1 MMIVNPLESSFM
13 DRQFIAPRPVRTA
26 VQSLLG
32 SALRWL
38 SRSLQLE
45 DLLLFIRR
53 GENFEL
59 AYSTSGRQAPAC
71 SVPADASLDRLLHH
85 VGPVPLDC
93 LGPIAHT
100 AGEAA
105 TADFLMGIPAG
116 NRLDG
121 FLFIRRRGGQQSLS
135 VSDMR
140 LLRAMVSHAALMLE
154 NCRLKASLAAED
166 AELHRRD
173 WEMEIAQDVQN
184 RIFPSERPR
193 IAGLDYYSDWR
204 PARGLSGDYLDYF
217 AMAEGN
223 LGLAIGDVAGKG
235 LAAALLTSSLHSM
248 ARALR
253 MSHGGSLAELVTAID
268 EMFYEICPDNS
279 YATLFVARYD
289 PYRGLLHYVNAG
301 HEPPLLLRK
310 MSGQFRTTVLETTG
324 PVIGMLR
331 KSSYREN
338 VVSLGPGD
346 FLVAYTDGLCEA
358 ANARGEEW
366 GFRRLLETIQAC
378 RHQRAHDIVDR
389 VLESAEHFAGG
400 CPQFDDMTLWLGRIE
415 ESHRDS
421 PRTTA
426 ESLALK
432 AVA

>member
-1 MMIVNPLESSFM
+1 
-13 DRQFIAPRPVRTA
+13 
-26 VQSLLG
+26 
-32 SALRWL
+32 
-38 SRSLQLE
+38 LQL
-45 DLLLFIRR
+45 DQLLLFVRA
-53 GENFEL
+53 GEYYEL
-59 AYSTSGRQAPAC
+59 AYSSGRQVFGC
-71 SVPADASLDRLLHH
+71 SLPADGSLERLLTHS
-85 VGPVPLDC
+85 GPVPVEW
-93 LGPIAHT
+93 LGGIAHILGGALDRDESSVLAS
-100 AGEAA
+100 AGV
-105 TADFLMGIPAG
+105 DFLLGIPAG
-116 NRLDG
+116 DRLDG
-121 FLFIRRRGGQQSLS
+121 FLCIRRKGGCQSLS
-135 VSDMR
+135 IGDIR

-154 NCRLKASLAAED
+154 NCRLSAALAAED
-166 AELHRRD
+166 AEIHRRN
-173 WEMEIAQDVQN
+173 WELEIARGVQN
-184 RIFPSERPR
+184 RIFPAERPR
-193 IAGLDYYSDWR
+193 IPGLDYYGDWR

-217 AMAEGN
+217 EVAEGN

-253 MSHGGSLAELVTAID
+253 LSYGGNLANLVTAID
-268 EMFYEICPDNS
+268 EMFYEISPDNS

-289 PYRGLLHYVNAG
+289 PSRGLLHYVNAG

-310 MSGQFRTTVLETTG
+310 TGEQFRTVVLESSG

-331 KSSYREN
+331 KSSYCEN

-378 RHQRAHDIVDR
+378 RHQKARDIVDR

-415 ESHRDS
+415 EANREHT
-421 PRTTA
+421 RTQAA
-426 ESLALK
+426 ELTLQA
-432 AVA
+432 A